1 MDVRAGAVS
10 EDALLDGRVRLRQPV
25 AGYRAATD
33 PVLLAAA
40 CPARAGESALDF
52 GCGAGAA
59 ALCLAARVPGMEL
72 HGLEVQPAYA
82 ALARENA
89 ARAGVAL
96 TVHEGDAL
104 RPPMALKA
112 LSFDHVLTN
121 PPWHPSAN
129 PAPSDPG
136 REVAHREAISPS
148 DWIAAALRRLKPRG
162 RLTMIHRAERLG
174 PILSAL
180 EGRAGDARVLP
191 LAAREGR
198 AAGRVLITARKGAR
212 GPLVL
217 LAPLVLHDGP
227 CHVRD
232 QDDFSEAARAV
243 LRDAAPLLLGP

>member
-1 MDVRAGAVS
+1 M
-10 EDALLDGRVRLRQPV
+10 
-25 AGYRAATD
+25 
-33 PVLLAAA
+33 
-40 CPARAGESALDF
+40 AR
-52 GCGAGAA
+52 
-59 ALCLAARVPGMEL
+59 
-72 HGLEVQPAYA
+72 
-82 ALARENA
+82 
-89 ARAGVAL
+89 
-96 TVHEGDAL
+96 
-104 RPPMALKA
+104 
-112 LSFDHVLTN
+112 
-121 PPWHPSAN
+121 
-129 PAPSDPG
+129 
-136 REVAHREAISPS
+136 REAITPS

-198 AAGRVLITARKGAR
+198 AAGRVIVTARKGAR

-217 LAPLVLHDGP
+217 LSPLVLHDGP